1 MSGLCPASALEMKKE
16 AEVTAGHDK
25 TRIDKWLWVVRF
37 FKTRVLAVAEV
48 ENGRALVNG
57 ARVKPAKSLAVGDM
71 LSIRLGPYTFEVEV
85 LALSGRRGPPAE
97 AQKLYRETEESRQRR
112 TALADE
118 RRAQQQYSVLRGRP
132 TKKDRRDIEKLKTG
146 KVW

>member
-1 MSGLCPASALEMKKE
+1 MKKE
-16 AEVTAGHDK
+16 PEDTTGQDK
-25 TRIDKWLWVVRF
+25 TRIDKWLWAARF

-71 LSIRLGPYTFEVEV
+71 LTVRQGPYQFEVEV
-85 LALSGRRGPPAE
+85 LALSSRRGPPAE
-97 AQKLYRETEESRQRR
+97 AQKLYRETEESRARR
-112 TALADE
+112 AALAEE
-118 RRAQQQYSVLRGRP
+118 RRAQAQYSVLKGRP
-132 TKKDRRDIEKLKTG
+132 TKKDRRDIEKVKSG

>member
-1 MSGLCPASALEMKKE
+1 MKKQTE
-16 AEVTAGHDK
+16 GSGGQDK
-25 TRIDKWLWVVRF
+25 TRIDKWLWAARF
-37 FKTRVLAVAEV
+37 LKTRALAVTAV

-57 ARVKPAKSLAVGDM
+57 ERVKPAKSLAVGDM
-71 LSIRLGPYTFEVEV
+71 LTIKLGPYEFEVEV

-97 AQKLYRETEESRQRR
+97 AQKLYRETEESRARR
-112 TALADE
+112 AALAEE
-118 RRAQQQYSVLRGRP
+118 RKAQQQYSVLRGRP